1 MLQGVDAVA
10 DGIDAVRDG
19 IDGIRDGFGRLDPRD
34 LQMDLRLAQF
44 RSIEL

>member
-19 IDGIRDGFGRLDPRD
+19 IDGIRDGFGRLDP
-34 LQMDLRLAQF
+34 MDLHLAQF